1 MTDFAHELAPLPEA
15 FTARLEQIIPAEYLS
30 GVLAGFAAVKPVD
43 LRVNTLVATVAD
55 VQAEL
60 RAAGFTLT
68 PLPWYDAAFTVPA
81 AERDALVN
89 ADAFNAGRI
98 YVQDR
103 SSMLAALALDA
114 QPDETVLDLAAAPGG
129 KTLLLAA
136 CMQGAGTLVAV
147 ESVKARFFRMRAN
160 LAQHGAPQVETYLMD
175 GRAAGRRWPQ
185 RFDRV
190 LLDAPCS
197 SEARFTRHDPKS
209 WAHWSPRKIK
219 EAARKQKP
227 LLGAAI
233 KALRPGGV
241 LLYCTCSFAPEE
253 NEVVVNSQLRYFAD
267 EVEIAPLTLPVTNTM
282 PGLTEWRGKALNP
295 QLARS
300 VRLLPTEEMDGF
312 FMCKLVKTSR

>member
-1 MTDFAHELAPLPEA
+1 M
-15 FTARLEQIIPAEYLS
+15 
-30 GVLAGFAAVKPVD
+30 
-43 LRVNTLVATVAD
+43 
-55 VQAEL
+55 
-60 RAAGFTLT
+60 
-68 PLPWYDAAFTVPA
+68 
-81 AERDALVN
+81 
-89 ADAFNAGRI
+89 
-98 YVQDR
+98 
-103 SSMLAALALDA
+103 
-114 QPDETVLDLAAAPGG
+114 
-129 KTLLLAA
+129 
-136 CMQGAGTLVAV
+136 AV

-267 EVEIAPLTLPVTNTM
+267 EVEIAPLTLPVTNTV

>member
-1 MTDFAHELAPLPEA
+1 MEMSEQPLAPLPDL
-15 FTARLEQIIPAEYLS
+15 FVDRLRQIIPAEHLP
-30 GVLAGFAAVKPVD
+30 GVLASFGAVKPVD
-43 LRVNTLVATVAD
+43 LRVNTLVADVGDVAN
-55 VQAEL
+55 EL
-60 RAAGFTLT
+60 RDAGFSLT
-68 PLPWYDAAFTVPA
+68 PLPWYDAAFTVPHA
-81 AERDALVN
+81 QRDALVN
-89 ADAFNAGRI
+89 SDAFNTGRI

-114 QPDETVLDLAAAPGG
+114 QPGETVLDLAAAPGG

-136 CMQGAGTLVAV
+136 SMQAQGTLVAV
-147 ESVKARFFRMRAN
+147 EAVKARFFRMRAN
-160 LAQHGAPQVETYLMD
+160 LAQHGAPDVHTYLMD
-175 GRAAGRRWPQ
+175 GRAAGRRWPE

-267 EVEIAPLTLPVTNTM
+267 EVDIAPLALPVTDTM
-282 PGLTEWRGKALNP
+282 PGLTSWGGKALNP
-295 QLARS
+295 QLAQS
-300 VRLLPTEEMDGF
+300 VRLLPTDAMDGF
-312 FMCKLVKTSR
+312 FLCRFVKR